1 MCAARGIQVAGG
13 AQRATCVA
21 AAIVAVVLEDRE
33 GYDRAEVIR
42 AIVRAFDDPGGIGEE
57 GIAAC
62 ARMVDDFRA
71 ALSSSSA
78 GDAIV
83 GD

>member
-1 MCAARGIQVAGG
+1 M
-13 AQRATCVA
+13 A
-21 AAIVAVVLEDRE
+21 AAVVAVVLEDRE
-33 GYDRAEVIR
+33 GYDRDEVIR
-42 AIVRAFDDPGGIGEE
+42 AIVRAFDDESGGIGEE
-57 GIAAC
+57 GIVSC